1 MNDWAPTE
9 TRFTPCARNSRA
21 SSGVTDSG
29 FASTVSSSTTGRPAS
44 TRSSAAVSV
53 KVGVPPPTKT
63 VSTRAASRQRSRSS
77 SARSASAYAP
87 CSSRRPTDV
96 TKSQ

>member
-9 TRFTPCARNSRA
+9 TRFTPRARNSRA

-29 FASTVSSSTTGRPAS
+29 FASTVSSSTTGKAGEHPLERGGLGEGRRPAADEDGLHPGGEPPALPLQLGEE
-44 TRSSAAVSV
+44 RVRVRAVLLS
-53 KVGVPPPTKT
+53 P
-63 VSTRAASRQRSRSS
+63 A
-77 SARSASAYAP
+77 
-87 CSSRRPTDV
+87 TDV